1 MVSVTDSYKTIIKD
15 GYLVIVPEIN
25 INKNYEE
32 HYGNNYMEE
41 DKEYSSGVNDIID
54 NEKLKLMIQNI
65 I

>member
-25 INKNYEE
+25 INRNYEE
-32 HYGNNYMEE
+32 YYGNNYMEE

-54 NEKLKLMIQNI
+54 NEKLKLMIKNI